1 MLTFAGSNT
10 QDTTK
15 MARTTPLNCYRNV
28 GIMAHID
35 AGKTTTTERILLYTG
50 RTHKIGEVHDGG
62 ATMDW
67 MEQEQ
72 ERGITITSAAT
83 TCFWKG
89 MDKQFEDHRINI
101 IDTPGHVDFTIEVE
115 RSLKV
120 LDGACAVFCA
130 VGGVEPQSETV
141 WRQANKY
148 NVPRIGFVNKM
159 DRAGADFLRVCKQI
173 KTRLGGNPVPMQIA
187 IGAEENFEGVIDL
200 ISMKAIFWNEADQ
213 GATYGTRDIPAE
225 LQELAEQKREF
236 MIEAAAEANDEL
248 MGKYLEEAELSDDEI
263 REGIRSR
270 AIKSEIIPMFCGSAF
285 KNKGVQA
292 VLDAMIMY
300 MPSPLDVDA
309 ITGILDDKDETL
321 APRKA
326 DDDEPFAALAFKIAT
341 DPFVGN
347 LTFFRVYSGVLKAG
361 DFVYNSSKGKKERIG
376 RMVQMHANEREE
388 IKEVRAGDIAAA
400 IGLKDVATGDTL
412 CDLKQKIVLERME
425 FPEPVIALAVEPK
438 TKADQEK
445 MGIALGKLA
454 AEDPSFRVSTD
465 EETGQTIIA
474 GMGEL
479 HLDIIVDRMV
489 REFDVE
495 CNVGAPQVSYR
506 EAITTMVEHQHK
518 FAKQSGG
525 RGQYG
530 HVYLRIEPQEPGVGY
545 EFVDEIKGGVI
556 PKEYVPAVNKG
567 IVEQMENGVLA
578 GFPLVDI
585 KVTVYDG
592 SYHDVD
598 SSEMAFKIAASKC
611 LSEGVRMANPQL
623 LEPMM
628 AVEVSTPE
636 DYMGDVMGD
645 INRRRGIVGAMED
658 TPVGKQVKA
667 EVPLAEMFGYANDLR
682 SMTQGRASYSMEF
695 AKYTVAPK
703 NVADEVIEKLNK

>member
-1 MLTFAGSNT
+1 
-10 QDTTK
+10 
-15 MARTTPLNCYRNV
+15 MARNHPLSRYRNV
-28 GIMAHID
+28 GVMAHID
-35 AGKTTTTERILLYTG
+35 AGKTTTTERVLLYTG

-83 TCFWKG
+83 TCMWKG
-89 MDKQFEDHRINI
+89 MDEQFEEHRINI

-120 LDGACAVFCA
+120 LDGALALFCA

-159 DRAGADFLRVCKQI
+159 DRAGADFLRVCEQI
-173 KTRLGGNPVPMQIA
+173 RTRLGGNPVPMQIA
-187 IGAEENFEGVIDL
+187 IGAEEGFKGVVDL
-200 ISMKAIFWNEADQ
+200 ITMKAIFWNEEDQ
-213 GATYGTRDIPAE
+213 GATYETTDVPAD
-225 LQELAEQKREF
+225 LLDLAEEKREA
-236 MIEAAAEANDEL
+236 MVEAAAEANDVL
-248 MGKYLEEAELSDDEI
+248 MEKYLEEGELTNDEI
-263 REGIRSR
+263 KEGIRHQTINSQ
-270 AIKSEIIPMFCGSAF
+270 IIPMFCGSAF

-292 VLDAMIMY
+292 ALDAIIMY
-300 MPSPLDVDA
+300 MPSPVEVDP
-309 ITGILDDKDETL
+309 IEGILDDKDETR
-321 APRKA
+321 APRPA
-326 DDDEPFAALAFKIAT
+326 SDDEPFAALAFKIAT
-341 DPFVGN
+341 DPFVGT

-376 RMVQMHANEREE
+376 RMVQMHSNERDE

-400 IGLKDVATGDTL
+400 IGLKDVTTGDTL
-412 CDLKQKIVLERME
+412 CDMKEKIVLERME

-454 AEDPSFRVSTD
+454 AEDPSFRVSSD
-465 EETGQTIIA
+465 EESGQTIIA

-479 HLDIIVDRMV
+479 HLDIIVDRMK

-506 EAITTMVEHQHK
+506 EAITTLVEHQHK

-556 PKEYVPAVNKG
+556 PKEYIPAVNKG
-567 IVEQMENGVLA
+567 VQEQMENGVLA

-598 SSEMAFKIAASKC
+598 SNEMAFKIAASKC
-611 LSEGVRMANPQL
+611 LAEGVRLANPQL

-628 AVEVSTPE
+628 SVEIITPE
-636 DYMGDVMGD
+636 EYMGDVMGD
-645 INRRRGIVGAMED
+645 LNRRRGLVGAMED
-658 TPVGKQVKA
+658 LPNGKQLKA
-667 EVPLAEMFGYANDLR
+667 DVPLAEMFGYANDLR
-682 SMTQGRASYSMEF
+682 SATQGRASYSMEF
-695 AKYTVAPK
+695 SKYTAAPK
-703 NVADEVIEKLNK
+703 NVADDVIEKLNK

>member
-1 MLTFAGSNT
+1 
-10 QDTTK
+10 
-15 MARTTPLNCYRNV
+15 MARNHPLNRYRNV

-83 TCFWKG
+83 TCMWKG
-89 MDKQFEDHRINI
+89 MDNQFDEHRINI

-159 DRAGADFLRVCKQI
+159 DRAGADFLRVCDQV

-187 IGAEENFEGVIDL
+187 IGAEDAFEGVVDL
-200 ISMKAIFWNEADQ
+200 ISMKAIYWNEADQ
-213 GATYGTRDIPAE
+213 GATYEAKDIPAE
-225 LQELAEQKREF
+225 LQDLAEEKREF
-236 MIEAAAEANDEL
+236 MIESAAEASEEL
-248 MGKYLEEAELSDDEI
+248 MEKYLEEGELSDDEI
-263 REGIRSR
+263 REGIRTQT
-270 AIKSEIIPMFCGSAF
+270 INNEIIPMFCGSAF

-292 VLDAMIMY
+292 VLDAMISY
-300 MPSPLDVDA
+300 MPSPLEVDA
-309 ITGILDDKDETL
+309 IEGVLDDSDETKV
-321 APRKA
+321 PRNA
-326 DDDEPFAALAFKIAT
+326 SDDEPFAALAFKIAT
-341 DPFVGN
+341 DPFVGT

-376 RMVQMHANEREE
+376 RMVQMHSNDREE

-400 IGLKDVATGDTL
+400 IGLKDVTTGDTL
-412 CDLKQKIVLERME
+412 CDLQNKIVLERME

-445 MGIALGKLA
+445 MGIALSKLA
-454 AEDPSFRVSTD
+454 AEDPSFRVSSD
-465 EETGQTIIA
+465 EESGQTIIA

-495 CNVGAPQVSYR
+495 CNVGAPQVAYR
-506 EAITTMVEHQHK
+506 EAITSLVEHQHK

-530 HVYLRIEPQEPGVGY
+530 HVHLRIEPQEPGAGY

-556 PKEYVPAVNKG
+556 PKEYIPAVDKG
-567 IVEQMENGVLA
+567 VQEQMENGVLA
-578 GFPLVDI
+578 GFPLVDM
-585 KVTVYDG
+585 KVTVFDG

-598 SSEMAFKIAASKC
+598 SNEMAFKIAASKC

-628 AVEVSTPE
+628 AVEVVTPE

-645 INRRRGIVGAMED
+645 INRRRGLVGGMED
-658 TPVGKQVKA
+658 IPNGKQLKA
-667 EVPLAEMFGYANDLR
+667 DVPLAEMFGYANDLR

-695 AKYTVAPK
+695 AKYTAAPK